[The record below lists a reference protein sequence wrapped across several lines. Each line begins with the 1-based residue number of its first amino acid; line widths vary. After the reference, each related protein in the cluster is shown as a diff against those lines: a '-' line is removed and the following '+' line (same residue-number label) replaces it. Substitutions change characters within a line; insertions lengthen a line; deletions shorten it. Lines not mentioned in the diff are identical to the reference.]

1 MLSDERKKRVKRLKR
16 FILITIACMI
26 LIPLVVC
33 IYLGIRVRSLE
44 GQVTSLTLELKNAAA
59 VAQSSETV
67 ETNGTAEAEPAAE
80 ITEEDSIRRWEEAQA
95 ERSQEAQTPVPGIR
109 KVCLTFDDGPS
120 MYTDQILDI
129 LKEYNVKATFFVV
142 AKGKE
147 PYEEEYRRI
156 LAEGHTLG
164 MHSYSHVYRD
174 IYSSKEAFIEDLN
187 MLQEYLH
194 DVTGA
199 YPQIY
204 RFPGGSG
211 NRAASVDIRELTDYL
226 AEIDVTYYDWNI
238 SSGDATGRK
247 LSSDQIIANC
257 TRGLE
262 QYETAIILMHDAA
275 DKKSTVDALP
285 GLIEKI
291 LSLPDTVIV
300 PITDDIMP
308 VQQRESNKIN

>member
-16 FILITIACMI
+16 FILITIACLI
-26 LIPLVVC
+26 LIPLAVC

-44 GQVTSLTLELKNAAA
+44 GRVASLTLELKNAEASA
-59 VAQSSETV
+59 RDSVSDGEAET
-67 ETNGTAEAEPAAE
+67 EPAAE

-95 ERSQEAQTPVPGIR
+95 EHPQEVQTPIPGIR

-174 IYSSKEAFIEDLN
+174 IYSTKEAFIEDLN

-194 DVTGA
+194 DVTGV

-211 NRAASVDIRELTDYL
+211 NHAGAVDIRELTDYL
-226 AEIDVTYYDWNI
+226 AEIDVKYYDWNI

-257 TRGLE
+257 TNGLE
-262 QYETAIILMHDAA
+262 NYGTAIILLHDAA
-275 DKKSTVDALP
+275 DKKSTVEALP

>member
-1 MLSDERKKRVKRLKR
+1 MLSDKRKKRVKRLKR
-16 FILITIACMI
+16 FILIAIACMV
-26 LIPLVVC
+26 LIPFALC

-44 GQVTSLTLELKNAAA
+44 GQVTSLTLELKNAEAS
-59 VAQSSETV
+59 VQGSEADR
-67 ETNGTAEAEPAAE
+67 TAEME
-80 ITEEDSIRRWEEAQA
+80 TEEELTEADSIRRWEESQT
-95 ERSQEAQTPVPGIR
+95 ERPRGAQTPAPGIR

-147 PYEEEYRRI
+147 PYEEAYRRI

-194 DVTGA
+194 DVTGV

-211 NRAASVDIRELTDYL
+211 NHAGAVDIRELTDYL
-226 AEIDVTYYDWNI
+226 AEIDVKYYDWNI

-257 TRGLE
+257 TNGLE
-262 QYETAIILMHDAA
+262 NYGTAIILLHDAA
-275 DKKSTVDALP
+275 DKKSTVEALP

>member
-16 FILITIACMI
+16 FILVTIACMI
-26 LIPLVVC
+26 LIPLAVC
-33 IYLGIRVRSLE
+33 VYLGMRIRSLE
-44 GQVTSLTLELKNAAA
+44 GQVSALTSELQN
-59 VAQSSETV
+59 
-67 ETNGTAEAEPAAE
+67 AEASLQNREAETYSAAEEAPAAE
-80 ITEEDSIRRWEEAQA
+80 ITEVDSIRKWEEAQE
-95 ERSQEAQTPVPGIR
+95 ERPQGTQMPVSGIR

-147 PYEEEYRRI
+147 PYEEAYRRI

-187 MLQEYLH
+187 ELQEYLH
-194 DVTGA
+194 DVTGV

-211 NRAASVDIRELTDYL
+211 NHAGAVDIRELTDYL

-247 LSSDQIIANC
+247 LTSDQIIANC

-262 QYETAIILMHDAA
+262 NYETAIILMHDAA
-275 DKKSTVDALP
+275 DKKSTVEALP

-291 LSLPDTVIV
+291 LSLPDTVLV

-308 VQQRESNKIN
+308 VQQRESNKIK

>member
-1 MLSDERKKRVKRLKR
+1 MLSDKRKKRVKRLKR
-16 FILITIACMI
+16 FILIAIACMV
-26 LIPLVVC
+26 LIPFAVC

-44 GQVTSLTLELKNAAA
+44 GQVTSLTLELKNAEAS
-59 VAQSSETV
+59 VQGSEADR
-67 ETNGTAEAEPAAE
+67 TAEAE
-80 ITEEDSIRRWEEAQA
+80 TEEELTEADSIRRWEESQT
-95 ERSQEAQTPVPGIR
+95 ERPRGAQTPAPGIR

-147 PYEEEYRRI
+147 PYEEAYRRI

-174 IYSSKEAFIEDLN
+174 IYSSKEAFIGDLN

-194 DVTGA
+194 DVTGV
-199 YPQIY
+199 YSQIY

-211 NRAASVDIRELTDYL
+211 NHAGAVDIRELTDYL
-226 AEIDVTYYDWNI
+226 AEIDVKYYDWNI

-257 TRGLE
+257 TNGLE
-262 QYETAIILMHDAA
+262 NYGTAIILLHDAA
-275 DKKSTVDALP
+275 DKKSTVEALP

-308 VQQRESNKIN
+308 IQQRESNKIN

>member
-1 MLSDERKKRVKRLKR
+1 
-16 FILITIACMI
+16 
-26 LIPLVVC
+26 
-33 IYLGIRVRSLE
+33 
-44 GQVTSLTLELKNAAA
+44 
-59 VAQSSETV
+59 
-67 ETNGTAEAEPAAE
+67 
-80 ITEEDSIRRWEEAQA
+80 
-95 ERSQEAQTPVPGIR
+95 
-109 KVCLTFDDGPS
+109 
-120 MYTDQILDI
+120 
-129 LKEYNVKATFFVV
+129 
-142 AKGKE
+142 KE